1 MNLPTVCAIV
11 LFLLLVYSRPAHA
24 YLDPGSGSVVLQIL
38 LGGVAGVILVVK
50 LFWHRLLAIFGI
62 RKEDKEESKKKD
74 QEKIT

>member
-11 LFLLLVYSRPAHA
+11 LFLLLVYSKPAHA

-50 LFWHRLLAIFGI
+50 LFWHRLLSIFGI
-62 RKEDKEESKKKD
+62 RKEDKEESKNKD